1 MKTLQEIKDEVAQKE
16 GHADWLTLCFRENLT
31 SINLLWEQVAKRH
44 GEMLLREAAERAR
57 TRTNDESTS
66 IIVDK
71 KSILSIIDEMK

>member
-1 MKTLQEIKDEVAQKE
+1 MKTIQEIKDEVAQAYCMHNRDDLLNEEKNK
-16 GHADWLTLCFRENLT
+16 CFDD
-31 SINLLWEQVAKRH
+31 AMKAY